1 MDPVKPSS
9 NRVTAVVPP
18 WMRGSTNL
26 LAMVVTAVLVG
37 LLVVLIGWL
46 SPVLAPLGLGM
57 FLAALAA
64 PLFSR
69 LAERGYSPPVA
80 LTVTIGVLV
89 LVIGGIVLLAIVSA
103 RTLAEDLAGY
113 SDALDARLAAPDAG
127 LAIRDVIPPGLL
139 ADVLRVAINV
149 VTQVGG
155 TLLFALVVA
164 ALLLLDAP
172 RLTRLVSGGL
182 GSANPV
188 FRQAPVIASAAVTYF
203 VVRIRVN
210 ALTAISLFL
219 LMVVVGVDHAPLWA
233 IGAFFLSFVPYLGLI
248 LALIPPTILAF
259 AESGPAAAAVIV
271 IGGTVLNLVAEN
283 VLEPTL
289 TGRAL
294 SLATWLVFVM
304 FFFWVWLMGPIG
316 ALLSMPISVLIV
328 LVLRHSERTRWIAE
342 LLSREGEPPLSRSAT
357 SGATR
362 RIQPPQSTNPGHDE
376 GSRTVVVIFGW
387 GAGEAKDLGEI
398 APTTCPNCRN
408 QVFLHHIQTKKQV
421 SLYFIPMASY
431 GGTEY
436 LSCPICR
443 HGIKLAA
450 QHQTALKSMRSA
462 TVLYRK
468 GGLAE
473 AAYRASV
480 ERFWA
485 VLASPRQDSGS
496 SSRPRRSRR
505 RRPPRRPR
513 RWPPSS
519 TIWAGSMPMACS
531 QTRSSRPRSGACW
544 TADRPKWMT
553 TPSASGGV
561 MGRAGPKGPCGRRS
575 RCAAPGGNRA
585 TRGALPMTEQA
596 STAPAQ
602 PQQAWHALA
611 PEAVLEALSVDAA
624 AGLATAEVDRR
635 RATYGANKFAEAPRA
650 SLAGVPSP
658 VQRPDAARAAWRRHR
673 RACSCPARSRPGSC
687 SSS

>member
-1 MDPVKPSS
+1 MMEPVQPPP
-9 NRVTAVVPP
+9 NRVTAIVPS

-89 LVIGGIVLLAIVSA
+89 LVIGGIVLLAITSA
-103 RTLAEDLAGY
+103 RTLADGLAGY
-113 SDALDARLAAPDAG
+113 SDALEARLADPGDGGVA
-127 LAIRDVIPPGLL
+127 LRDVIPPGLL
-139 ADVLRVAINV
+139 VDVLGVAIDV
-149 VTQVGG
+149 VAQVGG

-172 RLTRLVSGGL
+172 RLKRLVSGGL

-188 FRQAPVIASAAVTYF
+188 FRQAPVIASAALTYF

-259 AESGPAAAAVIV
+259 AESGPGAAAVIV

-304 FFFWVWLMGPIG
+304 FFFWVWLMGPVG

-328 LVLRHSERTRWIAE
+328 LVLRQSERTRWMAE
-342 LLSREGEPPLSRSAT
+342 LLAREGEPT
-357 SGATR
+357 
-362 RIQPPQSTNPGHDE
+362 
-376 GSRTVVVIFGW
+376 
-387 GAGEAKDLGEI
+387 GEPD
-398 APTTCPNCRN
+398 RN
-408 QVFLHHIQTKKQV
+408 V
-421 SLYFIPMASY
+421 
-431 GGTEY
+431 GRGTQE
-436 LSCPICR
+436 S
-443 HGIKLAA
+443 
-450 QHQTALKSMRSA
+450 
-462 TVLYRK
+462 
-468 GGLAE
+468 
-473 AAYRASV
+473 
-480 ERFWA
+480 
-485 VLASPRQDSGS
+485 
-496 SSRPRRSRR
+496 
-505 RRPPRRPR
+505 
-513 RWPPSS
+513 
-519 TIWAGSMPMACS
+519 
-531 QTRSSRPRSGACW
+531 
-544 TADRPKWMT
+544 
-553 TPSASGGV
+553 
-561 MGRAGPKGPCGRRS
+561 
-575 RCAAPGGNRA
+575 
-585 TRGALPMTEQA
+585 
-596 STAPAQ
+596 
-602 PQQAWHALA
+602 
-611 PEAVLEALSVDAA
+611 AA
-624 AGLATAEVDRR
+624 ADEPQA
-635 RATYGANKFAEAPRA
+635 
-650 SLAGVPSP
+650 
-658 VQRPDAARAAWRRHR
+658 
-673 RACSCPARSRPGSC
+673 
-687 SSS
+687 